1 MRLFLYIF
9 ALLSLTSCAD
19 VMLLGSSY
27 GVVGS
32 SNTYVKAYNSMDVLT
47 IATTKKDIKHHAL
60 NKIKKKKE
68 NQSVATLNQLKVI
81 TEQLIKLTELH
92 QEVNLKLDHLSI
104 QVELNQEQVEFNQEQ
119 VHINQEQVKTHQEN
133 VDARLVDLETNKL
146 VAFYRQKYANLI
158 AIHKKAKSYKSPRQ
172 LAVVLQNKLKKQKEV
187 D

>member
-19 VMLLGSSY
+19 VMLLGSSV

-32 SNTYVKAYNSMDVLT
+32 SNTYVKAYNTMDVLT
-47 IATTKKDIKHHAL
+47 IATTKKDIKQHAY

-68 NQSVATLNQLKVI
+68 NQSIATLNQLKII

-92 QEVNLKLDHLSI
+92 QEVNLKLDQLTI
-104 QVELNQEQVEFNQEQ
+104 QVDLNQEQVEL
-119 VHINQEQVKTHQEN
+119 NQEQVKTHQEN

-172 LAVVLQNKLKKQKEV
+172 LAVVLQNKLKKEKEV

>member
-9 ALLSLTSCAD
+9 VLLSLTSCAD

-32 SNTYVKAYNSMDVLT
+32 SNTYVKAYNSIDVVT
-47 IATTKKDIKHHAL
+47 IATTKKDIKYHAL

-68 NQSVATLNQLKVI
+68 NQSVATLNQLKAI
-81 TEQLIKLTELH
+81 TEQLITLTKLH

-104 QVELNQEQVEFNQEQ
+104 QVELNQEQVD
-119 VHINQEQVKTHQEN
+119 INQEQVKIHQEN

-146 VAFYRQKYANLI
+146 VAFYKQKYANLI
-158 AIHKKAKSYKSPRQ
+158 AIHKKAQSYKSPRQ
-172 LAVVLQNKLKKQKEV
+172 LAVILQNKLKKQKEI